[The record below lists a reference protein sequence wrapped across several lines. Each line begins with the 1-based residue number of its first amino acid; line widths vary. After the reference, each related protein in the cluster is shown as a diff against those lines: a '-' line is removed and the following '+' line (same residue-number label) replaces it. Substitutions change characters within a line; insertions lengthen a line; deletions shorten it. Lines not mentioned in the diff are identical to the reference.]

1 MKRKFPTVFGEEVMK
16 SVLIKG
22 VDGGSDENPRFEKNI
37 LMAVKTFKVFSKHME
52 THFQNLN

>member
-37 LMAVKTFKVFSKHME
+37 LMAVKTFKVFSNTWERTFKI
-52 THFQNLN
+52 